1 MKNKEN
7 KKLKFVSNFLIVIR
21 VQCVIDRRLRIYFS
35 LFVYFVYLYI
45 FCISVVAIGK
55 KEVLCY
61 ASQLMANFVYVFY
74 MHNTFVAMSRVLLYD
89 TLNIYKFMYEI

>member
-7 KKLKFVSNFLIVIR
+7 KKLKFVSSFFN
-21 VQCVIDRRLRIYFS
+21 CDSGTMCDRSPFTNIFFFICIFR
-35 LFVYFVYLYI
+35 I

>member
-1 MKNKEN
+1 MKNK
-7 KKLKFVSNFLIVIR
+7 KRKLKFVSSFLIVIR
-21 VQCVIDRRLRIYFS
+21 VQCDRSPFTNIFFFICIFR
-35 LFVYFVYLYI
+35 I